1 LRTYLEKYDIIFN
14 VEKLKIL
21 KIFNS
26 RIEADIAKSY
36 LKSNNINSFIFAD
49 DAGNM
54 YPSQDIVSGVR
65 LLVSE
70 EDYEWAKKLLA
81 SIKKI

>member
-1 LRTYLEKYDIIFN
+1 MEN
-14 VEKLKIL
+14 LKIL
-21 KIFNS
+21 KTFSS

-36 LKSNNINSFIFAD
+36 LNSNNIKGFIIAD
-49 DAGNM
+49 DAGSL

-65 LLVSE
+65 LFVSRK
-70 EDYEWAKKLLA
+70 DYLKAKKLLA

>member
-1 LRTYLEKYDIIFN
+1 MEN
-14 VEKLKIL
+14 LKTL

-36 LKSNNINSFIFAD
+36 LKSNNIKSYILAD
-49 DAGNM
+49 DAGSM
-54 YPSQDIVSGVR
+54 YPSQDLVVGVK
-65 LLVSE
+65 LLVNKKDFE
-70 EDYEWAKKLLA
+70 QAKKLIS